1 MRRIFTSVLII
12 STFLMTALYSCKK
25 DNITDTSIRDTS
37 QHVFVPRPTEIEMTV
52 FSWNNLGQGFYS
64 STLYDV
70 ISQLNTTH
78 TSTIKVYLMY
88 NGNATSLDKP
98 VQFNNGIL
106 KAKVQSTDVILFYQS
121 FVPGNQ
127 PNYPITIKIVAQ

>member
-1 MRRIFTSVLII
+1 
-12 STFLMTALYSCKK
+12 
-25 DNITDTSIRDTS
+25 
-37 QHVFVPRPTEIEMTV
+37 MTV